1 MHHPPVPPPGA
12 NPPPSTSSCTIPPP
26 SPCPSTLYLHSLFF
40 AVPPRPGPRPPPI
53 PTPCTCSYDFA
64 PLRVYVYDGRDKLQR
79 SVRETL
85 EGQGRKEC
93 AWILEDEGGYRLRQG
108 GRRMFLRKVD
118 SGRDTLFL
126 PTSRPHARFTC
137 PRRGVTPPPL
147 GYSEGSDRREDRN
160 LGERARAF
168 GWTLKID
175 SMQRNASTECPLVL
189 CRVRVRCYVG

>member
-1 MHHPPVPPPGA
+1 MYVAHLICTTHPCHPPELTHPSPQPPPA
-12 NPPPSTSSCTIPPP
+12 P
-26 SPCPSTLYLHSLFF
+26 PCPSTLYLHSLFF

-79 SVRETL
+79 PVRETL

-137 PRRGVTPPPL
+137 PRRGVTRHLLVIQKALTEGRIAIWASAPL
-147 GYSEGSDRREDRN
+147 DG
-160 LGERARAF
+160 L
-168 GWTLKID
+168 
-175 SMQRNASTECPLVL
+175 
-189 CRVRVRCYVG
+189 